1 MRRFIAVVLFVGGL
15 VFITPLATEGGFN
28 GAKGIS
34 LVIAGLL
41 FLLSWRLFR
50 PRGSADAKAA
60 GEQVTPRRHV
70 TAPATAPVQADRYA
84 ERRALLKAKR
94 AFEDL
99 KHLVG
104 VPGLAAKQRTTLI
117 LADEGLQFTD
127 PKTGGLQYLMRW
139 GTLLGVE
146 TSDSQSDRAQG
157 QINSVRTGA
166 IARGTTLSGAVAVE
180 AVGLFLDK
188 SPLILKY
195 RIVPDDPMVSVA
207 VLSTWLNDEIATR
220 VLAYRTELVATGKL
234 TFETRSI
241 SE

>member
-1 MRRFIAVVLFVGGL
+1 MRRLFSLVFGAGGL
-15 VFITPLATEGGFN
+15 VFLTPLA
-28 GAKGIS
+28 
-34 LVIAGLL
+34 
-41 FLLSWRLFR
+41 
-50 PRGSADAKAA
+50 
-60 GEQVTPRRHV
+60 
-70 TAPATAPVQADRYA
+70 APDATAMVKAVSVGIALAFFWGAWKLWRPKPRSSPKTEIIRTDAPPQPAVGPTSANRYA

-104 VPGLAAKQRTTLI
+104 VPGLAAKQRTPLI

-127 PKTGGLQYLMRW
+127 PKTGDLQYLMRW

-146 TSDSQSDRAQG
+146 TTDSESDRTQG

-166 IARGTTLSGAVAVE
+166 IARGTTLGGAVALE
-180 AVGLFLDK
+180 TVGLFLDK

-195 RIVPDDPMVSVA
+195 RIVPNDPMVSVA
-207 VLSTWLNDEIATR
+207 VLSTWLNDEIAKR
-220 VLAYRTELVATGKL
+220 ILAYRTELVAAGKI
-234 TFETRSI
+234 TFDAGSV

>member
-1 MRRFIAVVLFVGGL
+1 MRRVFSLLIGLLGL
-15 VFITPLATEGGFN
+15 VFLLPLADPTSTLTVKAVSVGIALAFLWGTWKLWQPKPSASPKTEIEPTG
-28 GAKGIS
+28 
-34 LVIAGLL
+34 VT
-41 FLLSWRLFR
+41 
-50 PRGSADAKAA
+50 PQPADASNS
-60 GEQVTPRRHV
+60 
-70 TAPATAPVQADRYA
+70 ADRYA

-104 VPGLAAKQRTTLI
+104 LPGLAARQRTTLI

-127 PKTGGLQYLMRW
+127 PKTGDQQYLMRW

-146 TSDSQSDRAQG
+146 TTDSESDRTQG

-166 IARGTTLSGAVAVE
+166 IARGVTLGGAVAVE

-195 RIVPDDPMVSVA
+195 RIVPNDPMASVA
-207 VLSTWLNDEIATR
+207 VLSTWLNDEIAKR
-220 VLAYRTELVATGKL
+220 ILAYRTELVAAGKI
-234 TFETRSI
+234 TFDAGSV